1 MGEGR
6 SSVMRIQMCSKAAC
20 LRVASTLVLLEF
32 LGFDDAV
39 ELCNDACSVGGI
51 TGAEGG
57 KQEQAR

>member
-1 MGEGR
+1 
-6 SSVMRIQMCSKAAC
+6 MRIQMCSKAAC